1 MSYLEAGLITAGA
14 GDSVETAG
22 TFRQVTDVLPPSEDA
37 GLDSSEA
44 EEG

>member
-1 MSYLEAGLITAGA
+1 M
-14 GDSVETAG
+14 ETAG
-22 TFRQVTDVLPPSEDA
+22 TFLQVTDVLPPSEDA